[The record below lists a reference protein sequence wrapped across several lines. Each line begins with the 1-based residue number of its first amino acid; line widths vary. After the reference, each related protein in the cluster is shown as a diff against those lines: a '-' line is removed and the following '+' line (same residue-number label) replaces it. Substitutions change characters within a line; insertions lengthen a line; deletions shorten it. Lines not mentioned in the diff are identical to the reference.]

1 MSLLLVRIMTCF
13 LVQHSSCGGNKPGGD
28 ATSSFSVS
36 WSPVQL
42 QASLCGRDG
51 TGAAFLRAS
60 QILHFRVIHAKNR
73 IREKQHRGLN
83 MDNELRGRAARLFL
97 PGSVMTHP
105 IQAVFQSSLS
115 FSRPFIIAM
124 GWLRAPVNAF
134 PGRFPHID

>member
-1 MSLLLVRIMTCF
+1 MSLLLIRIMTYF
-13 LVQHSSCGGNKPGGD
+13 LVQHSSWGRNKPGCH

-42 QASLCGRDG
+42 QASLCSRVGS
-51 TGAAFLRAS
+51 GAAFLRAS

-73 IREKQHRGLN
+73 IKEKQHRGLN
-83 MDNELRGRAARLFL
+83 MDNQLQRARNSFF

-115 FSRPFIIAM
+115 FSWPFILAV
-124 GWLRAPVNAF
+124 GWLSAPVNAF
-134 PGRFPHID
+134 PAQFPHID